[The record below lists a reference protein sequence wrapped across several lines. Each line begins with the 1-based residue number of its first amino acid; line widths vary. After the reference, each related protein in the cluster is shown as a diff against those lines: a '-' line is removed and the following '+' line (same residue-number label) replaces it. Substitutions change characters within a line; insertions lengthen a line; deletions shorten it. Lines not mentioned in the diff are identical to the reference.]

1 MTEAYARSV
10 AQVKHLFD
18 SVLTDERAFAY
29 AGERMFVAVAPARLR
44 LPRVPRRL
52 PEVYRRRRLV
62 VGAFAGTLIA
72 SLAFA
77 THEGLADRGGA
88 PASASA
94 VDRSTYTVQPGDT
107 LWAIAQR
114 LHPAGDTVG
123 YVDALIS
130 LNGGSVIVPGQVLR
144 LP

>member
-1 MTEAYARSV
+1 
-10 AQVKHLFD
+10 
-18 SVLTDERAFAY
+18 
-29 AGERMFVAVAPARLR
+29 MFVAVAPTRLR
-44 LPRVPRRL
+44 RRSTQVASV
-52 PEVYRRRRLV
+52 EVYRRRRLV
-62 VGAFAGTLIA
+62 VGAFAGALIA

-77 THEGLADRGGA
+77 TQEGLADRGGA

-107 LWAIAQR
+107 LWAIAER
-114 LHPAGDTVG
+114 LHPVGDTVG
-123 YVDALIS
+123 YVDALVS